1 VNWFTLLIGATLGVL
16 ASMALAVVA
25 EGPDPVLAVFAA
37 PFVLGLVLLRRS
49 RRPGV
54 VLLGVAS
61 ACLAVFMAPPTLHT
75 MPDEGLTFVT
85 VWLSMV
91 SSLTAVVAAVQMLRQ
106 QTSQSPS
113 RADA

>member
-1 VNWFTLLIGATLGVL
+1 MNWLTLLIGATLGVL

-25 EGPDPVLAVFAA
+25 EGPDPVLAVFAT

-54 VLLGVAS
+54 VLLGVVS
-61 ACLAVFMAPPTLHT
+61 AGLAVFMAPPTLHS
-75 MPDEGLTFVT
+75 MPDQGLTFVT

-91 SSLTAVVAAVQMLRQ
+91 SSLTGVVASVQMLRHH
-106 QTSQSPS
+106 TSRSPS